1 MIGIGPEKTKED
13 GMLQV
18 REIDGRPM
26 ACRVGAE
33 GLRPDRRTLVF
44 VHGSGGDHTHWAQ
57 QVTPLEEAFNIAAVD
72 LPGHGGSRGPGEQE
86 VARYAEWV
94 KNLLDGMGIV
104 KPVLIGHSLGA
115 AVCLSLVIG
124 YDDAASAV
132 VSVGGGATMTVNP
145 AILEGVKRD
154 PAAVIALVVQ
164 FSIARANRERLAGP
178 LAEGL
183 TRCNPEV
190 LYGDFLACDRMDL
203 RETLALIRIPTLIV
217 CGAVDKM
224 TPPALSAAL
233 KDSIAGA
240 RLALIAGAG
249 HFAMLENPEAFN
261 RALKTFVRSL

>member
-1 MIGIGPEKTKED
+1 
-13 GMLQV
+13 
-18 REIDGRPM
+18 
-26 ACRVGAE
+26 
-33 GLRPDRRTLVF
+33 
-44 VHGSGGDHTHWAQ
+44 
-57 QVTPLEEAFNIAAVD
+57 
-72 LPGHGGSRGPGEQE
+72 
-86 VARYAEWV
+86 
-94 KNLLDGMGIV
+94 
-104 KPVLIGHSLGA
+104 
-115 AVCLSLVIG
+115 
-124 YDDAASAV
+124 
-132 VSVGGGATMTVNP
+132 VGGGATMTVNP